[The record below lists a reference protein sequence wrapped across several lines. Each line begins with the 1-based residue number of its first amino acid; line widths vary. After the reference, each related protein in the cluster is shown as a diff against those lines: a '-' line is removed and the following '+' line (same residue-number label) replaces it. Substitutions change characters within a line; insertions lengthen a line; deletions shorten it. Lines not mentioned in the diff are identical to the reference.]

1 MKMNKNGWVQNFGTA
16 RSHQLMVS
24 SAGVGL
30 SCTVG
35 HNYSRLF
42 MTRDKIQMLR
52 PNVATKNEQQAFL
65 GLKYHFLLSLHIP
78 TPFLQVA
85 NLALHPFFWV
95 RKNHFHDP
103 KSGRRYKEFLPTI
116 KHFVTIVGDIS
127 HSWLF
132 KWDISPTMISFHHR
146 PFPKNHWIPT
156 RTEDQARRIPSLPD
170 IKHPPIFLP
179 VFIVISGSSFE
190 KKAT

>member
-1 MKMNKNGWVQNFGTA
+1 MNKNGWVQKFGTA

-52 PNVATKNEQQAFL
+52 PNVATKNEQQAFM

-95 RKNHFHDP
+95 RKNHVHDP

-116 KHFVTIVGDIS
+116 KHNLS
-127 HSWLF
+127 
-132 KWDISPTMISFHHR
+132 ISFHHR

-156 RTEDQARRIPSLPD
+156 RTDDQARRIPSLPD
-170 IKHPPIFLP
+170 IKHPPIFSP
-179 VFIVISGSSFE
+179 VFFCDLRIFIWKESDLVVP
-190 KKAT
+190 